1 MKNSAIKILKALLAK
16 KNAEKLTKK
25 LNKKTIFT
33 GIFLFFILVVS
44 FYLIK
49 PYFINYNINKQL
61 IEKKIN
67 EEFRIDLET
76 NGNISYH
83 ILPTPR
89 LKIKKT
95 NIYFGKKKN
104 IIPLNEINISIPI
117 FYNLNINNLIFKK
130 LIISKEEIK
139 IYPTDFKKY
148 FTYLSKKKNKDI
160 IIKNSILF
168 FLDDQK
174 NKVFF

>member
-76 NGNISYH
+76 KGNISYH
-83 ILPTPR
+83 I
-89 LKIKKT
+89 
-95 NIYFGKKKN
+95 
-104 IIPLNEINISIPI
+104 
-117 FYNLNINNLIFKK
+117 
-130 LIISKEEIK
+130 
-139 IYPTDFKKY
+139 
-148 FTYLSKKKNKDI
+148 
-160 IIKNSILF
+160 
-168 FLDDQK
+168 
-174 NKVFF
+174 